1 MGKIQPKTNVARNTP
16 EFPFKKLLV
25 LLNFFN
31 KVVQYSIT
39 LALYVANHPYS
50 LRAFQWYQE
59 HNTTWANM
67 LWEISMGQI
76 KQTNNLL
83 KF

>member
-1 MGKIQPKTNVARNTP
+1 M
-16 EFPFKKLLV
+16 
-25 LLNFFN
+25 FFN
-31 KVVQYSIT
+31 KVVQDPIT
-39 LALYVANHPYS
+39 IALYVANHPYW

-67 LWEISMGQI
+67 VWEISMGQT

-83 KF
+83 